1 MWLKITFSGL
11 QGRNRVKVCRLGRYT
26 PTPNYIGE
34 WYFLECVPFMCGFRF
49 GRSSEYFLF
58 FFSITCIWLRFQDSW
73 LQNISNP
80 LYTIIENSGWPNCYI
95 AQLILSCAEEVH
107 EKFTSRCREEK
118 IAVVFAYYSEIWR
131 SFTIKATAIIWP
143 QRQKLHLYLN
153 FARRIIARF
162 LVIQLFTMLTVHHS
176 HKSNLQWDLCLAIY
190 FNVLFRRIMFSSQLC
205 KVTRACVI
213 DLKYC

>member
-1 MWLKITFSGL
+1 MDLLFTQYYRLAWCGSKLLFRACKAAIGSRFVGSGGIHPPQTISVSDIFSNVFPSCAAFVL
-11 QGRNRVKVCRLGRYT
+11 EEVQSIFYFNYLYLVKVPRLVATKYLKPAVHNHRKQRLT
-26 PTPNYIGE
+26 K
-34 WYFLECVPFMCGFRF
+34 L
-49 GRSSEYFLF
+49 L
-58 FFSITCIWLRFQDSW
+58 
-73 LQNISNP
+73 
-80 LYTIIENSGWPNCYI
+80 

-153 FARRIIARF
+153 FAQRIIARF

-176 HKSNLQWDLCLAIY
+176 HKSNLQ
-190 FNVLFRRIMFSSQLC
+190 
-205 KVTRACVI
+205 
-213 DLKYC
+213 